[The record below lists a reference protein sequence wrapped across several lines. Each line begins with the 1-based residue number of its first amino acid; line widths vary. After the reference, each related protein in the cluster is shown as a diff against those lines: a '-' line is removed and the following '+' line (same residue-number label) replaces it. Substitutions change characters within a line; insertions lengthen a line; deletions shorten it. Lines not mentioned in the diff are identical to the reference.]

1 MSPLLEGTWAEA
13 TADAMNRTANVTAIL
28 LKSRLPKQ
36 RMLPRLMKVK
46 KTLIA
51 TFLLAS
57 TLEKQAAGCQYQN
70 YYKP

>member
-1 MSPLLEGTWAEA
+1 
-13 TADAMNRTANVTAIL
+13 
-28 LKSRLPKQ
+28 
-36 RMLPRLMKVK
+36 MLPRLMKVK